1 MFYEQLKKACKMNNT
16 SVTATLKAIGI
27 GTANGTY
34 WKNGS
39 IPSSDMV
46 VKLAEFLDVST
57 DYLLRGLELL
67 PEKSNI
73 TLDIDEMKVLGIYR
87 SLSDAGKQWL
97 KMRAEALIEL
107 EALPQT
113 LDEIVEEPETR
124 FIEYSTL
131 KVSAGTG
138 QYLDTGLMEQMK
150 IVKNEL
156 TADASFAVKIT
167 GDSMEPLY
175 EDGDIVLVKSQPTV
189 EPGEVGI
196 FIVGGLGYIKK
207 LGKDRLISVNP
218 YYNDILFH
226 EEDEIY
232 CKGLVIGVLED
243 GDIVD

>member
-1 MFYEQLKKACKMNNT
+1 MNISQNLKCLLDERNLTQKALSQYLGIATSTINNWIK
-16 SVTATLKAIGI
+16 L
-27 GTANGTY
+27 NR
-34 WKNGS
+34 S
-39 IPSSDMV
+39 IPSEYIIPICEFFDISPY
-46 VKLAEFLDVST
+46 KLLAGEEKSPSTVELTAEERELLDV
-57 DYLLRGLELL
+57 Y
-67 PEKSNI
+67 N
-73 TLDIDEMKVLGIYR
+73 
-87 SLSDAGKQWL
+87 SLSPMSRGQL
-97 KMRAEALIEL
+97 KERAIVLSEL
-107 EALPQT
+107 EVRVEP
-113 LDEIVEEPETR
+113 ESEEPETR

-150 IVKNEL
+150 IIKNEL
-156 TADASFAVKIT
+156 TTDASFAVKIT

-175 EDGDIVLVKSQPTV
+175 ENGEIVLVKSQPTV
-189 EPGEVGI
+189 ELGEVGI

-207 LGKDRLISVNP
+207 LGEDRLISVNP